1 VLQAVALGT
10 ELRNA
15 CGRGDLRQRVCI
27 GDIRVDLTSDDPTM
41 EVDVCRTTRRF
52 LVDGGRPDASLSTVW
67 GDLRRPVAGVEI
79 FDSGGLWKLYRD
91 ASDYVFSFNSPI
103 FGEHA
108 YKEARFNSDFT
119 SGALILHAGYGKPD
133 EPVFPL
139 EYPLDELL
147 LTNLLA
153 RGRGVEVHAC
163 AVRDQDGCGYLFL
176 GHSGA
181 GKTTMAKLWEQAG
194 GLILSDDRIILR
206 HLEGKIWMYGTPWH
220 GEAQLA
226 AAIRTELTRMF
237 VLGRGA
243 TNEWLPMALP
253 EVVAN
258 LFTRSFVPFY
268 DAAALAYTLEVL
280 QHVAAAAPCAHLRF
294 MPDASVV
301 DFVRQHPI

>member
-1 VLQAVALGT
+1 MA
-10 ELRNA
+10 
-15 CGRGDLRQRVCI
+15 
-27 GDIRVDLTSDDPTM
+27 
-41 EVDVCRTTRRF
+41 VDVCRTTRRF
-52 LVDGGRPDASLSTVW
+52 LVDGGPADASVSTAW

-91 ASDYVFSFNSPI
+91 GTDYVFSFNSPI

-119 SGALILHAGYGKPD
+119 SGALTLHAGCGSPH
-133 EPVFPL
+133 EAVFPL

-163 AVRDQDGCGYLFL
+163 AVRDRDGCGYLFL

-181 GKTTMAKLWEQAG
+181 GKTTMAKLWEKAG

-206 HLEGKIWMYGTPWH
+206 SLDGKIWMYGTPWH
-220 GEAQLA
+220 GEAQWA
-226 AAIRTELTRMF
+226 AAVRTELTRIF

-243 TNEWLPMALP
+243 SNECIAMALP

-258 LFTRSFVPFY
+258 LFTRGFVPFY
-268 DAAALAYTLEVL
+268 DAAALAFTLEVL
-280 QHVAAAAPCAHLRF
+280 QQVAAAAPCAHLRF
-294 MPDASVV
+294 VPDASVV
-301 DFVRQHPI
+301 DFVLQHSP